1 MRVLFTCVP
10 QTGHVTPL
18 LPLAEAF
25 ARRGDEVLFASGPD
39 VADVLVGRGFGF
51 HEVGPPY
58 GEWYTAL
65 VRRTRG
71 QPGDGLPTDRVEHYF
86 LPRLFGEVGAALV
99 VDDLLRVARAAQPA
113 LVVFDTLM
121 LAAPLVAV
129 ATGAHAV
136 QHTFGAVTS
145 PEVLALVAD
154 AVSPMWREAGLES
167 RRDAG
172 LHSGTT
178 LAICPPSLDPAAASV
193 PGVQP
198 LRPVPLP
205 LASAPEPAVLEGLT
219 SRPLVYVTLG
229 TFSNSNVAL
238 LETLVR
244 VLADLPVEV
253 VVTVGRDVDPAVLA
267 PWPAHVRVERFIPQ
281 ADLLPHCS
289 AVVHHAGAGTTF
301 GVLAHGLASVALPQ
315 SADNFTIGERLSA
328 AGAGRTL
335 MPADVSDAA
344 VGAAVQEVLEDAT
357 YRDRARA
364 LADEIAG
371 MPGPDEVAE
380 RLARRC
386 VASSVAGD

>member
-1 MRVLFTCVP
+1 
-10 QTGHVTPL
+10 
-18 LPLAEAF
+18 LPL
-25 ARRGDEVLFASGPD
+25 V
-39 VADVLVGRGFGF
+39 
-51 HEVGPPY
+51 
-58 GEWYTAL
+58 
-65 VRRTRG
+65 
-71 QPGDGLPTDRVEHYF
+71 
-86 LPRLFGEVGAALV
+86 
-99 VDDLLRVARAAQPA
+99 
-113 LVVFDTLM
+113 
-121 LAAPLVAV
+121 
-129 ATGAHAV
+129 
-136 QHTFGAVTS
+136 
-145 PEVLALVAD
+145 
-154 AVSPMWREAGLES
+154 
-167 RRDAG
+167 
-172 LHSGTT
+172 
-178 LAICPPSLDPAAASV
+178 
-193 PGVQP
+193 
-198 LRPVPLP
+198 
-205 LASAPEPAVLEGLT
+205 SAPEPAVLEGLS
-219 SRPLVYVTLG
+219 SRPFVYVTLG